1 MRFGIRPSV
10 VDIFCGAGGISE
22 GFRQAGFDAL
32 LGADSDPHAIRTYIR
47 HHGRGIQCKIEDLT
61 ADQIRSEVGDR
72 QITVL
77 TAGPPCQAFS
87 TVAIA
92 KLRSLKRPA
101 TIRNPMNTLYKQFL
115 RLVKSLRP
123 PFFVM
128 ENVDRMFSIDS
139 GTIKDDIREELGER
153 YKISFYRL
161 NVADFGV
168 PQIRKRGVVIGNS
181 LSLENLKPSSTH
193 CDPAARPSRDMKP
206 YESVKT
212 AISDL
217 PFIRAGT
224 GREFTEYTR
233 FANLTDYQKARRN
246 GSSGVHNHIA
256 RWHNKRDLKIFDQLL
271 PGQNLADL
279 PEEWNPYRK
288 DIFKDKIRKQPWN
301 RPSSTILAHLS
312 KDGLMFVHPDRRQ
325 NRSLTPREAARL
337 QSFDDSYVFE
347 GPRTS
352 QYVQIGNAVPPVFAR
367 RIAMSIIEKLEIKP
381 AVPSPPRC
389 RQP

>member
-1 MRFGIRPSV
+1 MQFSSGPSV
-10 VDIFCGAGGISE
+10 VDLFCGAGGISE

-32 LGADSDPHAIRTYIR
+32 LGVDFDPNAIRTYMK
-47 HHGRGIQCKIEDLT
+47 HHGNGLRCGVEDLT
-61 ADQIRSEVGDR
+61 ADKIRHEIRDR

-92 KLRSLKRPA
+92 KLRSLKRP
-101 TIRNPMNTLYKQFL
+101 TTTRNPMNMLYRHFL
-115 RLVKSLRP
+115 RLVKSLDP

-128 ENVDRMFSIDS
+128 ENVDRMFSID
-139 GTIKDDIREELGER
+139 GGMIKRDINDELGGR

-168 PQIRKRGVVIGNS
+168 PQIRRRGVVIGNS
-181 LSLENLKPSSTH
+181 LGLENPVMSPTH
-193 CDPAARPSRDMKP
+193 CDPETRLSRNMKP
-206 YESVKT
+206 YESIRT

-217 PFIRAGT
+217 PFLRAGS

-233 FANLTDYQKARRN
+233 FASLTDYQKARRK
-246 GSSGVHNHIA
+246 GSDGVYNHVARLHNE
-256 RWHNKRDLKIFDQLL
+256 RDLKIFASLL

-279 PEEWNPYRK
+279 PEKFNPYRK
-288 DIFKDKIRKQPWN
+288 DIFKDKIRKQSWS
-301 RPSSTILAHLS
+301 RPSSTILSHLS

-352 QYVQIGNAVPPVFAR
+352 QYVQIGNAVPPLFAR
-367 RIAMSIIEKLEIKP
+367 RIATSIAEKLKSKP
-381 AVPSPPRC
+381 AVSSLLRG
-389 RQP
+389 R